1 MKTEA
6 QVILLNPFA
15 VCSLRKLK
23 FVVCPFVDEETNGGQ
38 QFVNGLNGR
47 NGLAYYDFMQTQTDV
62 KVFF

>member
-23 FVVCPFVDEETNGGQ
+23 FVVCPFVDEETNGG
-38 QFVNGLNGR
+38 
-47 NGLAYYDFMQTQTDV
+47 
-62 KVFF
+62 